1 MKYIKQIT
9 VIMLISF
16 AGEGL
21 HALLPLPVPASIY
34 GLVLMLAL
42 LISGILPLSKVEE
55 TADFLVSIMPV
66 MFIPAAVGLLGA
78 WGILRP
84 VLLPVGVIT
93 AAVTVIVMAV
103 TGGLTQFFR
112 RGAFA
117 MRLYHRPF
125 CPEPHEKEHLQSA
138 AYRHCADHGIPAG
151 QRHKL

>member
-16 AGEGL
+16 VGEGL

-34 GLVLMLAL
+34 GLVIMLGLLM
-42 LISGILPLSKVEE
+42 SGLLPLEKVED

-78 WGILRP
+78 WDVLKG

-93 AAVTVIVMAV
+93 VATTVIVMAV
-103 TGGLTQFFR
+103 TGRLTQLFIKMKKGDR
-112 RGAFA
+112 
-117 MRLYHRPF
+117 
-125 CPEPHEKEHLQSA
+125 
-138 AYRHCADHGIPAG
+138 
-151 QRHKL
+151 

>member
-103 TGGLTQFFR
+103 TGGLTQLFIKMKKGDR
-112 RGAFA
+112 
-117 MRLYHRPF
+117 
-125 CPEPHEKEHLQSA
+125 
-138 AYRHCADHGIPAG
+138 
-151 QRHKL
+151 